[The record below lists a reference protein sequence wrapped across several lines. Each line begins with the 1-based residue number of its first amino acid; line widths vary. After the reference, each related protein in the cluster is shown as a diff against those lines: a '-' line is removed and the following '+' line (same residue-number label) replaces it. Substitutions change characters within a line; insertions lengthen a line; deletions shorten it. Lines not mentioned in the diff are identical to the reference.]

1 MEFYVDIKEKEPK
14 VFTVSILG
22 PLDTNTHLL
31 FEERIKKTL
40 EESPRVIILNMEGVN
55 YISSMGV
62 GVIFK
67 IKKTL
72 KQNRGTLLIINPQP
86 QIRKVF
92 EIIKVLPDEI
102 FSSLE
107 EADEYLS
114 EIQKNFNKNK
124 NSPL

>member
-1 MEFYVDIKEKEPK
+1 MEFYVDVKEKEPK

-31 FEERIKKTL
+31 LEEKLKPILT
-40 EESPRVIILNMEGVN
+40 ESPRVIILNMEGVN

-67 IKKTL
+67 IKKAL
-72 KQNRGTLLIINPQP
+72 KQNKGSLLIINPQP
-86 QIRKVF
+86 QIKKVF

-102 FSSLE
+102 FSSIQ

-114 EIQKNFNKNK
+114 EIQKNFKKNK
-124 NSPL
+124 SGPL

>member
-1 MEFYVDIKEKEPK
+1 MEFYVGIKEKEPK

-31 FEERIKKTL
+31 LEEKIKPIL
-40 EESPRVIILNMEGVN
+40 AESPRVIILNLESVN

-67 IKKTL
+67 IKKIL
-72 KQNRGTLLIINPQP
+72 KQNKGTLLIINPQP
-86 QIRKVF
+86 QIKKVF

-102 FSSLE
+102 FSSIE
-107 EADEYLS
+107 EADEYLN
-114 EIQKNFNKNK
+114 EIQKNFDKNK
-124 NSPL
+124 SAPL

>member
-14 VFTVSILG
+14 VFTISLLG
-22 PLDTNTHLL
+22 PLDTNTYAHL
-31 FEERIKKTL
+31 EKKVQPVL
-40 EESPRVIILNMEGVN
+40 LESPRVIILNLEGVS
-55 YISSMGV
+55 YISSMGI
-62 GVIFK
+62 GVLFK
-67 IKKTL
+67 IKKAVNEN
-72 KQNRGTLLIINPQP
+72 KGTFLVINPQP
-86 QIRKVF
+86 QIKKVF

-124 NSPL
+124 SSPL